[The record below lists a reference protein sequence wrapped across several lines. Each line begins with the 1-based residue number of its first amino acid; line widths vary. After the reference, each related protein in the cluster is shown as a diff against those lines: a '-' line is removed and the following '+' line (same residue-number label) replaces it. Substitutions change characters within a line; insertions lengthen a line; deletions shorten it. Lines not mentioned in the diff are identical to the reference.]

1 MNLRRNILGIVAL
14 TSLSATYAQTGKEW
28 DNPAITSVN
37 REVSHTVALPMASEA
52 DVQQN
57 DPKLSPYYQSLDG
70 VWKFYWVNTPTKAT
84 AAMCA
89 KDYDDGSWTD
99 IDVPSSWLW
108 PILSHSTRP
117 PIVSWPVVLTASSTT
132 AACPI
137 L

>member
-57 DPKLSPYYQSLDG
+57 NPKLSPYYQSLDG
-70 VWKFYWVNTPTKAT
+70 
-84 AAMCA
+84 
-89 KDYDDGSWTD
+89 
-99 IDVPSSWLW
+99 
-108 PILSHSTRP
+108 ILSVARWRVEVQLGQHPHKGHGSHVRQG
-117 PIVSWPVVLTASSTT
+117 L
-132 AACPI
+132 
-137 L
+137 